1 LSVKDTQVNTP
12 SVGGVH
18 TKVLLTTSSP
28 TLLNENSKS
37 NVHAASSLIPS
48 YDITQPRPNR
58 VTRQLPG
65 EDHAA
70 FFERTEAFVCEAY
83 AKGNAIQLAKWDARR
98 DKHKSLDCP
107 DKTGDPAVFQW
118 EENENGEEIRLYVGH
133 KLWRRC
139 FQSSSPSQRR
149 YNPVH
154 NEFDICEFLDPTA
167 QHNSDGDCD
176 DHFVIADDTPI
187 TNSGTPNPPVETSA
201 LSHAPTVSIT
211 HLSLPPHDA
220 VSAKSRSTSDLS
232 HSRSYSP
239 RGESLTSHDSY
250 ECRSRRSKSIHKC
263 ENYRDHRY
271 QYSRSRSPARDC
283 GHRTTTRERCSSPR
297 QRSQPARNLEDREED
312 SELPNELQ
320 VGEYSDYSGYSTPMT
335 LADDITDVE
344 SVGATDVLELPGLES
359 ISKQAVNDQTIART
373 LHDLEKITPRLSQ
386 ISEWLKD
393 VHLRTPGPNSDPEVT
408 RDVERASSVR
418 AVFHTVTQHLD
429 RILEEVNGQSELLP
443 PSRLQTPPPSSG
455 YRSRA
460 MYDILGA
467 SPEPLTQKRRQSWFE
482 H

>member
-1 LSVKDTQVNTP
+1 VVPTTNHLEAFNGVLKRKHLRRWQNRGRKLRLDILLHILIFHALPSIFRQREIEDQEMLRRNALIIKLPGGKEIIHSHKNLSVSLPPVAYWTP
-12 SVGGVH
+12 DDGRDQAAALLIQNRQISV
-18 TKVLLTTSSP
+18 
-28 TLLNENSKS
+28 
-37 NVHAASSLIPS
+37 PS
-48 YDITQPRPNR
+48 YDEAKGAFAFSCYSSLAVEHDSMAQEYTIDFYPNGTAACTCQDICRQGGACKHMRAALCRTQILLMSGVQAPTLR
-58 VTRQLPG
+58 LPSTEEEARLIQARLPDQG
-65 EDHAA
+65 LAPETPPTLDGLASA
-70 FFERTEAFVCEAY
+70 PAINPLGQSISIVNDLLTMDEAF
-83 AKGNAIQLAKWDARR
+83 
-98 DKHKSLDCP
+98 
-107 DKTGDPAVFQW
+107 
-118 EENENGEEIRLYVGH
+118 
-133 KLWRRC
+133 
-139 FQSSSPSQRR
+139 
-149 YNPVH
+149 
-154 NEFDICEFLDPTA
+154 
-167 QHNSDGDCD
+167 
-176 DHFVIADDTPI
+176 
-187 TNSGTPNPPVETSA
+187 
-201 LSHAPTVSIT
+201 LS
-211 HLSLPPHDA
+211 
-220 VSAKSRSTSDLS
+220 
-232 HSRSYSP
+232 
-239 RGESLTSHDSY
+239 
-250 ECRSRRSKSIHKC
+250 
-263 ENYRDHRY
+263 
-271 QYSRSRSPARDC
+271 
-283 GHRTTTRERCSSPR
+283 
-297 QRSQPARNLEDREED
+297 ARNLEDREED

-393 VHLRTPGPNSDPEVT
+393 VHSRTPGPDSDPEVT